1 MEMKSRPVISVVMPA
16 YNAERYI
23 AEAIESVIAQSFTNW
38 ELVIVDDCS
47 SDHTLKIA
55 QKYEEQ
61 DERIQ
66 VLHLHKNTGSA
77 YLPRKKAIETTQA
90 DWVVSLDA
98 DDYLAHDDLAR
109 LYERQI
115 ETQADI
121 VLHQLVKVSIDNEVI
136 SGFECPSLGFDF
148 GMILSGK
155 AACGL
160 TIGSWT
166 INGNGLF
173 RKVLYQKIW
182 RESKDDNVGMNG
194 DELLTRLLF
203 LQADKVA
210 FCTAKYFYR
219 LNPLSITQKLSIKQF
234 DVLYTNADLKR
245 LISNFFAA
253 DSEEVKRMAMQQC
266 KGLISCSL
274 LLYNKNLYIPLD
286 LKIKLKQRV
295 YEEWKNIDWKV
306 VTPQLKYRPFSY
318 LLALNYNLYKA
329 ILKCWSYVGSI
340 KQKL

>member
-1 MEMKSRPVISVVMPA
+1 MKSRPVISVVMPA

-115 ETQADI
+115 ET
-121 VLHQLVKVSIDNEVI
+121 LLV
-136 SGFECPSLGFDF
+136 
-148 GMILSGK
+148 
-155 AACGL
+155 
-160 TIGSWT
+160 
-166 INGNGLF
+166 
-173 RKVLYQKIW
+173 
-182 RESKDDNVGMNG
+182 
-194 DELLTRLLF
+194 
-203 LQADKVA
+203 
-210 FCTAKYFYR
+210 
-219 LNPLSITQKLSIKQF
+219 
-234 DVLYTNADLKR
+234 
-245 LISNFFAA
+245 
-253 DSEEVKRMAMQQC
+253 
-266 KGLISCSL
+266 
-274 LLYNKNLYIPLD
+274 
-286 LKIKLKQRV
+286 
-295 YEEWKNIDWKV
+295 
-306 VTPQLKYRPFSY
+306 
-318 LLALNYNLYKA
+318 
-329 ILKCWSYVGSI
+329 
-340 KQKL
+340 